1 MNMPTRIQGTTETLK
16 LRLSFIK
23 WQCRVRQIAMRESG
37 GRPDG
42 SIMPE
47 VKLANDGFS
56 LGAVITLIHKLPEF
70 SVTSELQHMAKKT
83 FDLSHKREQAI
94 QFLSS
99 TYYQKHAEFS
109 DILTATF
116 KPNSTGAA
124 RIAASE
130 CCTLIFDAFNQKYEI
145 DCRVW
150 ILGCEDP
157 LHQSTIA
164 HNILFNPLIHPK
176 TIVMAFQP
184 NWATSSSSNSFA

>member
-157 LHQSTIA
+157 LHHSTIA